1 MAGVIRRLHDTG
13 RGFWLLPVGVGL
25 PTVGSVILAIGF
37 QLSGIGFLLGVFTVI
52 AQGDQETLGE
62 VERFFLL
69 GASLIV
75 LGGLAVV
82 VGGIL
87 VIALLVFLATPGH
100 TGENRYGPQPQ

>member
-87 VIALLVFLATPGH
+87 VI
-100 TGENRYGPQPQ
+100 GPLGVLGDPWSHWRKQVRPTAQ